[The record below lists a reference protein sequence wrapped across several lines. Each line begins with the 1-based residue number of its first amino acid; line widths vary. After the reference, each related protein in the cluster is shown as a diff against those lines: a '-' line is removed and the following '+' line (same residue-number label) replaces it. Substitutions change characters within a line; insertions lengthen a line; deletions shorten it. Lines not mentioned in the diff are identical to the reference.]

1 MVRLLNDH
9 DPKEAPVSPDSA
21 TTPITFAT
29 SPLPLAAT
37 FDGGRLTSDGGLPWL
52 GEADAALGGMCEA
65 LADCIPEW
73 RRGSVRHSLSTLV
86 RQRVFQIALGYEDQ
100 DDADTLRRDPLLKLL
115 CGGLLPHTDVDLA
128 SQPTFSRLENA
139 VDRHACYRLA
149 EALVETYLRERER
162 DGVPTRL
169 VLDLDG
175 TDDPTHGEQEG
186 SAYHGYYRQHM
197 YHPLLVFDAD
207 TGQLV
212 AAILRP
218 GTVHDSRGVLTFL
231 KRLVPKLRGR
241 WPRVAIELRA
251 DSGFATPKLY
261 SYCEAERID
270 YTIGLATNAR
280 LQDLAA
286 PQLAEAQRR
295 YDAEVTQGEKEGD
308 GENDIEKVRLVGEG
322 RYRADSWER
331 ERRVVFKTEVLAKG
345 PNVRFVVTSR
355 TDEEPLALYDWYV
368 ERGEAEGWVKD
379 LKNACRA
386 DRLSCHRFWANQFR
400 LLLHAAAYWLLDTL
414 RRWLVGA
421 GSARR
426 QLDTLRLELLKVGGR
441 VYQWASRVRLRL
453 ASAHPGQ
460 ALWELL
466 AARSGRA

>member
-1 MVRLLNDH
+1 M
-9 DPKEAPVSPDSA
+9 SPADSA
-21 TTPITFAT
+21 TAAVTFAT
-29 SPLPLAAT
+29 SPLPLSAT

-52 GEADAALGGMCEA
+52 GEADAALGLCEA
-65 LADCIPEW
+65 LAACIPEW
-73 RRGSVRHSLSTLV
+73 RRGPVRHSLSTLV

-115 CGGLLPHTDVDLA
+115 CGRSPETDADLA

-139 VDRHACYRLA
+139 VDRHACYGLA
-149 EALVETYLRERER
+149 EALAEVYLRERER
-162 DGVPTRL
+162 EDGAPTRL

-186 SAYHGYYRQHM
+186 TAYHGYYRQHM
-197 YHPLLVFDAD
+197 YHPLLVFDGT

-218 GTVHDSRGVLTFL
+218 GTAHDSRGVLTLL
-231 KRLVPKLRGR
+231 KRLVPRLRAR
-241 WPRVAIELRA
+241 WPGMVIELRA

-261 SYCEAERID
+261 SYCESERIE
-270 YTIGLATNAR
+270 YTIGLASNAR

-286 PQLAEAQRR
+286 PQLAEAQSRHDEATR
-295 YDAEVTQGEKEGD
+295 EEHGD
-308 GENDIEKVRLVGEG
+308 GGGGGKVRLVGEG

-331 ERRVVFKTEVLAKG
+331 ERRVVFKTEVLPKG

-355 TDEEPLALYDWYV
+355 VNDEPLALYDWYV
-368 ERGEAEGWVKD
+368 DRGEAEGWVKD

-386 DRLSCHRFWANQFR
+386 DRLSCMRFWANQFR

-414 RRWLVGA
+414 RRWLVSA

-453 ASAHPGQ
+453 ASSHPGQ
-460 ALWELL
+460 VLWELL